1 MSTNCSQANTPPE
14 YGVSKT
20 NADVCSE
27 PIISNPEEEASD
39 CDDYGEPIVGSV
51 IFHIFGD
58 VLNNLT
64 DEAELPSHVNIITS
78 AIDSDISIIKAAIQ
92 TPLVKDIISD
102 ISFMRKLL
110 LAHDLII
117 DMIKANPGFLEYI
130 NNDDCLR
137 DLVNVLAD
145 TNGYQDYPHL
155 RRMLLQKI
163 ELALGNRLK
172 FKEVGSICI
181 E

>member
-1 MSTNCSQANTPPE
+1 MM
-14 YGVSKT
+14 
-20 NADVCSE
+20 
-27 PIISNPEEEASD
+27 
-39 CDDYGEPIVGSV
+39 
-51 IFHIFGD
+51 
-58 VLNNLT
+58 NLT
-64 DEAELPSHVNIITS
+64 WTQTSTLKMMMSNYNVWTEL
-78 AIDSDISIIKAAIQ
+78 
-92 TPLVKDIISD
+92 
-102 ISFMRKLL
+102 
-110 LAHDLII
+110 
-117 DMIKANPGFLEYI
+117 I

-155 RRMLLQKI
+155 RKMLLQKI